1 MKLEKA
7 LKSVVCVSLFLVL
20 AFTLASA
27 QMGMQMGTASMK
39 SLEKAAGK
47 KFDIAWLSQMIEHH
61 TGALEMS
68 QNVVKHGKKD
78 FVIKA
83 AKSIIAA
90 QTTEIKQMTGWLKAW
105 YNTVPDK
112 AQMKLMR
119 EDMKPMLEMSKPA
132 MPGMDMG
139 DDTDKLFLEGMIGHH
154 QSAVDMGKLALKKAA
169 RLELKKFAQKVIADQ
184 TKEITQYKA
193 WLKGWK

>member
-1 MKLEKA
+1 
-7 LKSVVCVSLFLVL
+7 
-20 AFTLASA
+20 
-27 QMGMQMGTASMK
+27 
-39 SLEKAAGK
+39 
-47 KFDIAWLSQMIEHH
+47 
-61 TGALEMS
+61 MS
-68 QNVVKHGKKD
+68 QNVVKHSKKD